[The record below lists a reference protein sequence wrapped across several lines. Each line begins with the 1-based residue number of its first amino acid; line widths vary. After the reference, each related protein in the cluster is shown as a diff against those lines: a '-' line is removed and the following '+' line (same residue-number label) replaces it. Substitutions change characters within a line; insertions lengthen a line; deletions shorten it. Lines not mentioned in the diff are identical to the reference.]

1 MTHELP
7 LTSPPLVSPGR
18 DFAAPRRTLR
28 IVHSSDVHVSE
39 GFTEPLHKGDG
50 TAGLRVVLAAA
61 RAAQADVVVLAGD
74 TFENNRLSDALLVR
88 AAELLGDAGMPVV
101 ILPGNHDPAI
111 AQSVFHRGIASP
123 ANVRVIGVTDEA
135 AVAFPDLALEIWG
148 NAHRDYSDSA
158 PLAAPR
164 PRSSFWHIAMAHG
177 HYVPTA
183 DRSTHLRPGWLIGDD
198 EIAAT
203 KADYVAL
210 GHWNRHVRV
219 GGDGFRAY
227 YSGSPDYARTV
238 NLVTLSPDGAVAVE
252 RAPVDWD

>member
-1 MTHELP
+1 MAHEKP
-7 LTSPPLVSPGR
+7 LTPHRR

-50 TAGLRVVLAAA
+50 SAGLRVVLAAA
-61 RAAQADVVVLAGD
+61 RAVRADVVMLAGD
-74 TFENNRLSDALLVR
+74 TFENNRLSDTLLDR
-88 AAELLGDAGMPVV
+88 SANLLAEAGMPVV

-111 AQSVFHRGIASP
+111 ADSVFHRGIAAP
-123 ANVRVIGVTDEA
+123 ANVRVIGVTDDA
-135 AVAFPDLALEIWG
+135 AVSFPDLALEIWG
-148 NAHRDYSDSA
+148 NAHRDYGDSA

-164 PRSSFWHIAMAHG
+164 PRSSFWQIAMAHG
-177 HYVPTA
+177 HYVPAA

-203 KADYVAL
+203 QADYVAL

-219 GGDGFRAY
+219 GGEAVAAY

-238 NLVTLSPDGAVAVE
+238 NLVTLSPDGAVAVA
-252 RAPVDWD
+252 RVAVDWD

>member
-1 MTHELP
+1 M
-7 LTSPPLVSPGR
+7 
-18 DFAAPRRTLR
+18 PRRTLR

-61 RAAQADVVVLAGD
+61 RSARADVVLLAGD
-74 TFENNRLSDALLVR
+74 TFENNRLSDGLLDR
-88 AAELLGDAGMPVV
+88 ATRLLADAGMPVV

-111 AQSVFHRGIASP
+111 AQSVFHRGVAAP
-123 ANVRVIGVTDEA
+123 ANVRVIGVTDEG
-135 AVAFPDLALEIWG
+135 AVSFPDLALEIWG
-148 NAHRDYSDSA
+148 NAHRDYGDSA
-158 PLAAPR
+158 PLDAPR
-164 PRSSFWHIAMAHG
+164 PRSSFWQIAMAHG
-177 HYVPTA
+177 HYVPA
-183 DRSTHLRPGWLIGDD
+183 VDRSTALRPGWLIGDD

-219 GGDGFRAY
+219 GGDKTLAY

-238 NLVTLSPDGAVAVE
+238 NLVTLSPSGEIDVA
-252 RAPVDWD
+252 RAAVDWD